1 MSLKN
6 GLRWSDFKCIIKS
19 LKVKNSKDL
28 KLIGW
33 DTKKAGVGKVRI
45 GDLLCLRRIGTRMRE
60 VVDNFFFLT
69 VEFSVYFSS
78 KPFIRCVG
86 YRCFLSPCS
95 LCFWPLTRTVAEQV
109 FNFDDIH
116 LISLFLLWIV
126 LLLSSPGIL
135 SRDPENF
142 IFLFFLEGFR
152 FLYFAFTFWVNFFK
166 RWENRFWFILCLQV
180 STCSTAHLLKKVFP
194 PLNCFCPLSGI
205 SWTSLFIGLSLG
217 SPFCPSVS

>member
-33 DTKKAGVGKVRI
+33 DTKKTGVDKVRI

-95 LCFWPLTRTVAEQV
+95 LCFWPLTRTVAEQKFLILMTFTWSV
-109 FNFDDIH
+109 FFSCELCFCCQVQESFPEILRILSSFFFSKGLDFYILH
-116 LISLFLLWIV
+116 LHFELISLKGEKTGF
-126 LLLSSPGIL
+126 
-135 SRDPENF
+135 D
-142 IFLFFLEGFR
+142 LFFT
-152 FLYFAFTFWVNFFK
+152 YK
-166 RWENRFWFILCLQV
+166 
-180 STCSTAHLLKKVFP
+180 
-194 PLNCFCPLSGI
+194 CPLAPQLICWKRSFLPWI
-205 SWTSLFIGLSLG
+205 AFA
-217 SPFCPSVS
+217 PCPVSVGHPCS